1 MSLIRALCI
10 SRNYPNDQF
19 PRLGI
24 WVQRLV
30 TACSGWCEMRVIAP
44 VPWFP
49 PVSGTAYSRYASIA
63 LHEWAGG
70 TEVFHP
76 RFLLLPG
83 MSLHSL
89 EAISY
94 YRGVRRLVERLRSD
108 WPFDLIHAHFI
119 YPDGVVAA
127 RLSEEIRVPF
137 VVTEHAS
144 WTPWLNDRPLV
155 RRQAVAAAHR
165 ANRIIAV
172 SRTLAGSIASFG
184 IQEDRIS
191 VVPNTVDGDVFSF
204 DGPREVPTRPRLLFV
219 GIMRKVKG
227 IDVLLRALRLL
238 LDSGY
243 PVELAIVGESFYSS
257 YARDYREL
265 RALSAA
271 LGLDENVRFLG
282 AMTAPQ
288 VAAEMRRSSL
298 VVLPSRRETFG
309 VVLAESLACGTPVVA
324 TRCGGP
330 EDIVD
335 DDVGVLVEPGDPGA
349 LADGI
354 RTVLSR
360 QSDYDPARLRR
371 HSLSRFGTDVVS
383 RQLETIYRDALA

>member
-10 SRNYPNDQF
+10 SRNYPNESF

-24 WVQRLV
+24 WTQRLAA
-30 TACSGWCEMRVIAP
+30 ACSGWCETRVIAP

-49 PVSGTAYSRYASIA
+49 PVQGTPYSRYASIVR
-63 LHEWAGG
+63 HERAGG
-70 TEVFHP
+70 MEVFHP

-83 MSLHSL
+83 MALHSL

-94 YRGVRRLVERLRSD
+94 YGGVRRLVERLRSD

-127 RLSEEIRVPF
+127 RLSEEIGVPF
-137 VVTEHAS
+137 LVTEQAS
-144 WTPWLNDRPLV
+144 WKPWLDDYPLV

-172 SRTLAGSIASFG
+172 SRALAGSIASFG
-184 IQEDRIS
+184 IQQDHIS
-191 VVPNTVDGDVFSF
+191 VVPNVVDGEVFGF
-204 DGPREVPTRPRLLFV
+204 EGPREVPTQPRLLFV
-219 GIMRKVKG
+219 GVIRKVKG
-227 IDVLLRALRLL
+227 LDVLLRALRLL
-238 LDSGY
+238 LDSDL

-265 RALSAA
+265 RALSDA
-271 LGLDENVRFLG
+271 LGLDESVRFLG
-282 AMTAPQ
+282 AMTGPQ

-298 VVLPSRRETFG
+298 LVLPSRRETFG
-309 VVLAESLACGTPVVA
+309 AVLAESLACGTPVVA

-354 RTVLSR
+354 RAVLSR
-360 QSDYDPARLRR
+360 QGDYDPARLRR

-383 RQLETIYRDALA
+383 RQLQTIYRDALA